1 MEREFARGPSKRMRR
16 VKKCSPSSRGA
27 ASITAGQSLGLG
39 GRSHESSSE
48 ESEDEEM
55 VGEGDFRGWFIKDKD
70 SKLRKMINR
79 IKTRTLSDPVMKGKI
94 INATSGRLV
103 RFCADTGC
111 SVNLMPEKIAASNRL
126 KWRESD
132 VDEPSYKYVTNEDL
146 TFFQNTGKIGVFG
159 VC

>member
-1 MEREFARGPSKRMRR
+1 MKR
-16 VKKCSPSSRGA
+16 CSPPSRGA

-48 ESEDEEM
+48 ESEDEGM
-55 VGEGDFRGWFIKDKD
+55 TGEGDFRGWFIKDKD

-94 INATSGRLV
+94 INATGGRLV

-111 SVNLMPEKIAASNRL
+111 SINH
-126 KWRESD
+126 
-132 VDEPSYKYVTNEDL
+132 
-146 TFFQNTGKIGVFG
+146 Q
-159 VC
+159 